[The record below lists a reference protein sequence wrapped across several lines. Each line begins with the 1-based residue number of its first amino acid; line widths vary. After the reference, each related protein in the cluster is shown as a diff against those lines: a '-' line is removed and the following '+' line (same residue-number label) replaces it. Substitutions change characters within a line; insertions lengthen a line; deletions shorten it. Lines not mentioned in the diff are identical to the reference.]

1 MTNYYP
7 NKDRTVRLGRPP
19 AYPWKEWTD
28 GTERLLVEGKD
39 FRCMAESFAL
49 LARRT
54 ARVRGLHV
62 TVSTIAVPK
71 SAKTPLEVKVNDE
84 PQNLQPGNTY
94 VLLKFEREETDDES

>member
-1 MTNYYP
+1 
-7 NKDRTVRLGRPP
+7 
-19 AYPWKEWTD
+19 
-28 GTERLLVEGKD
+28 
-39 FRCMAESFAL
+39 MAESFAL